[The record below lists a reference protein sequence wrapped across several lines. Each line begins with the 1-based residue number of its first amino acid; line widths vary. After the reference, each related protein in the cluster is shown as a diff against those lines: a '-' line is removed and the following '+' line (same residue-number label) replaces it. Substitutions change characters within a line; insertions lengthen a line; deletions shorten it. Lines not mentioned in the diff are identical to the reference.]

1 MENLEKSLSGRLL
14 FKDISLGIDS
24 DEKIG
29 FLAPNGTGK
38 STLLKLLSGELEPDS
53 GRIHRNRELKISLL
67 PQDVRYRQGE
77 TVRDYVYRHENSLL
91 DLVRRYEESLD
102 MKNPE
107 LYHELLEEMDR
118 RNGWALESRI
128 TMILKRLGIADPSAP
143 MDSLSGGMKRRASL
157 ARTLAGE
164 ANLLLL
170 DEPTNH
176 LDMETILWLQEYLV
190 RWEGAMVVVTHDR
203 YFLEA
208 VCNRIW
214 ELESQGLYRYSGDYA
229 GYLAGRADRLAAREK
244 AQDRIVTVLRREE
257 AWLRQGPKARAGRDK
272 KRLRNLYSLRETLEA
287 GGAEQAGFTVNQRR
301 MGKKVLEVKNLSK
314 TFDGRKIIDD
324 FSFEFFPGQRIGLV
338 GPNGAGKSTL
348 LNLLEGSLDPDSG
361 ARDVGVNTHFGYFR
375 QTFPKVREDLTVLE
389 SLQRIGSRYQNPD
402 GSSLTPETLLDRFLF
417 PRNLHRT
424 PVGQISG
431 GERRRF
437 YLVSLLLEA
446 PNFLILDEPTND
458 LDMLTLSLLEDFL
471 DSFQGC
477 LLLVSH
483 DRAFLD
489 RLADLLFVIPGD
501 GSVQGYGGRCS
512 DYLEWR
518 EEVRQEEKK
527 REEKPQ
533 EPRRGGAA
541 SGMAAEKQGKPKN
554 ASRGLSFKEKKEL
567 RELEEEI
574 PRLEEEQK
582 ALELFFSDPGTD
594 PGILAEKNRRYQ
606 TVLSL
611 LEERFL
617 RWEELSERA

>member
-24 DEKIG
+24 EEKIG

-38 STLLKLLSGELEPDS
+38 STLLKLLSGELEPDA
-53 GRIHRNRELKISLL
+53 GKIHRNRELKISLL
-67 PQDVRYRQGE
+67 PQEVRYRPGE

-91 DLVRRYEESLD
+91 DLVRRYEEALD
-102 MKNPE
+102 MKNPD
-107 LYHELLEEMDR
+107 LYHDLLEEMDR
-118 RNGWALESRI
+118 QNGWALESRI
-128 TMILKRLGIADPSAP
+128 TMILKRLGIGDPAAS
-143 MDSLSGGMKRRASL
+143 MESLSGRMKRRASL

-244 AQDRIVTVLRREE
+244 VQDRIVTVLRREE

-272 KRLRNLYSLRETLEA
+272 KRLRNLYSLRDNLESD
-287 GGAEQAGFTVNQRR
+287 GAEQSGFSVNHRR
-301 MGKKVLEVKNLSK
+301 MGRKVLEVKNISK

-348 LNLLEGSLDPDSG
+348 LNLLEGSLVPDEG
-361 ARDVGVNTHFGYFR
+361 IRDVGVNTHFGYFR
-375 QTFPKVREDLTVLE
+375 QTFPRIREDLTVLE
-389 SLQRIGSRYQNPD
+389 SLQRIGSRYQSPD
-402 GSSLTPETLLDRFLF
+402 GSTLTPETLLDRFLF

-424 PVGQISG
+424 PVREISG

-471 DSFQGC
+471 DGFRGC

-501 GSVQGYGGRCS
+501 GTVQGYGGRCS
-512 DYLEWR
+512 DYLEW
-518 EEVRQEEKK
+518 QEEL
-527 REEKPQ
+527 RLEEK
-533 EPRRGGAA
+533 RRG
-541 SGMAAEKQGKPKN
+541 EKAREQQRGSVSAGPDLNKPVKPKSG
-554 ASRGLSFKEKKEL
+554 SRGLSFREKKEL
-567 RELEEEI
+567 QELEADI

-582 ALELFFSDPGTD
+582 GLELFFTDPGNDPGT
-594 PGILAEKNRRYQ
+594 LAEKNRRYQ
-606 TVLSL
+606 EVLSL
-611 LEERFL
+611 LEDRFR